1 MALVVM
7 NQGEGSMLRNIINAS
22 APADPVLRLFG
33 NNLTPSALTSGGN
46 FTEVVAA
53 GYAPITLTGSSW
65 TIVES
70 GPSHASF
77 ATATFTFQAATSVYG
92 YLVTSSVATGVKW
105 AERFTSAPFDITTSG
120 STISIAPQLTLRSA

>member
-22 APADPVLRLFG
+22 APADPTLRLFG
-33 NNLTPSALTSGGN
+33 NDLTPSALTSGGN
-46 FTEVVAA
+46 FTEVAAA
-53 GYAPITLTGSSW
+53 GYAAITLTGSSW

-77 ATATFTFQAATSVYG
+77 ATATFTFQAATSVA
-92 YLVTSSVATGVKW
+92 TSRSQA
-105 AERFTSAPFDITTSG
+105 APLSAAPG
-120 STISIAPQLTLRSA
+120 SYRSDGIGQLLAGH